1 MKIYF
6 ITGNPGKL
14 KEVQAIIPEIKGRK
28 LDLPE
33 IQEIDTYEIIKKKLK
48 EATDKYKG
56 RFLVEDTS
64 LYLKCLNGFPGPLI
78 KWMLKSIGN
87 DGIYKLV
94 NKYNNNQVSAKT
106 IIGYN
111 NNSNI
116 KFFEGELKGTIVE
129 PRGEKGFGWDS
140 IFQPDGFNKTLAEM
154 NTKEKNKIS
163 MRKVALLKFKE
174 YLERNETKCKVRK
187 GE

>member
-1 MKIYF
+1 METYF
-6 ITGNPGKL
+6 ITGNEGKL
-14 KEVQAIIPEIKGRK
+14 KESQALIPEIKGKK

-33 IQEIDTYEIIKKKLK
+33 IQEIDPYKIIKKKLK
-48 EATDKYKG
+48 EATDKYTG
-56 RFLVEDTS
+56 HFLVEDTS

-87 DGIYKLV
+87 DGIYELV
-94 NKYNNNQVSAKT
+94 NKYDNNQVLAKT
-106 IIGYN
+106 IIGYT

-163 MRKVALLKFKE
+163 MRRIALLKLKE
-174 YLERNETKCKVRK
+174 YLEKKES
-187 GE
+187 